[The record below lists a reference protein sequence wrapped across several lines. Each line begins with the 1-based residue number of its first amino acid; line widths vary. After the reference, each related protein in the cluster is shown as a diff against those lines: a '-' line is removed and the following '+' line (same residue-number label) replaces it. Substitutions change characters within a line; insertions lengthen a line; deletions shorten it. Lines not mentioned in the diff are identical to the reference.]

1 MQEYPLKS
9 TSQSVPTATS
19 DTLEAGARLSF
30 GKRVGLWLENEAVLG
45 YVLMV
50 PALLLIVVFIAYPFS
65 LGVWMSLTDKLVGT
79 PGKFVGLA
87 NFAKLL
93 RSDIFHQA
101 AWNTVVFTIAAT
113 VIKMVLGMWL
123 AILLNRKFRL
133 ARFTRATVLLPFIV
147 PTVLSGLAWLWMF
160 DATFSVF
167 NWTLKWMW
175 QMEISVFGVAL
186 KENWGYF
193 RGPLWLGSPALAMFS
208 IILVN
213 AWRGLPF
220 FAIMFLAGLQTV
232 PQELYDAGNI
242 DGTNELQKFWHITL
256 PLVKPIAVV
265 VTVFSF
271 VVTFSDFQVVY
282 ILTRGGPH
290 NSTHLLATLAYQLG
304 MTSGNLGEGA
314 AAALFMFPIL
324 GLVILWQLFYL
335 RREGS
340 D

>member
-1 MQEYPLKS
+1 MQEHPLKS
-9 TSQSVPTATS
+9 TTPPISTVSS
-19 DTLEAGARLSF
+19 STLEATARLSL
-30 GKRVGLWLENEAVLG
+30 GKRIGQWLENEAVLG

-65 LGVWMSLTDKLVGT
+65 LGVWMSLTDKVVGT
-79 PGKFVGLA
+79 PGNFVGLA

-93 RSDIFHQA
+93 KSEIFHQA
-101 AWNTVVFTIAAT
+101 AWNTVIFTIGAT
-113 VIKMVLGMWL
+113 VIKAVFGMWL

-133 ARFTRATVLLPFIV
+133 ARLTRATVLLPFIV

-175 QMEISVFGVAL
+175 RMEISVFGLML
-186 KENWGYF
+186 KENWGYVQ
-193 RGPLWLGSPALAMFS
+193 GPLWLGSPGLAMFS

-220 FAIMFLAGLQTV
+220 FAISFLAGLQTV
-232 PQELYDAGNI
+232 PPELYDAGNI
-242 DGTNELQKFWHITL
+242 DGTNEFQKFWYITL
-256 PLVKPIAVV
+256 PLIKPIAVV

-290 NSTHLLATLAYQLG
+290 NSTHLFATLAYQLG

-335 RREGS
+335 RRE
-340 D
+340 DRN

>member
-1 MQEYPLKS
+1 MKS
-9 TSQSVPTATS
+9 TTPPTSTVS
-19 DTLEAGARLSF
+19 SNTLEATARLSL
-30 GKRVGLWLENEAVLG
+30 GKRIGQWLENEAVLG

-65 LGVWMSLTDKLVGT
+65 LGVWMSLTDKVVGT
-79 PGKFVGLA
+79 AGNFVGLA

-93 RSDIFHQA
+93 KSEIFHQA
-101 AWNTVVFTIAAT
+101 AWNTVIFTIAAT
-113 VIKMVLGMWL
+113 VIKAVLGMWL

-133 ARFTRATVLLPFIV
+133 ARLTRATVLLPFIV

-167 NWTLKWMW
+167 NWMLKWMW
-175 QMEISVFGVAL
+175 QMEISVFGLAL
-186 KENWGYF
+186 KENWGYV
-193 RGPLWLGSPALAMFS
+193 RGPLWLGSPSLAMFS

-220 FAIMFLAGLQTV
+220 FAISFLAGLQTV
-232 PQELYDAGNI
+232 PPELYDAGNI
-242 DGTNELQKFWHITL
+242 DGTNEFQKFWHITL
-256 PLVKPIAVV
+256 PLIKPIAVV

-335 RREGS
+335 RREAS
-340 D
+340 N